1 MKAWIGVA
9 ALAGALAS
17 GSATAAP
24 AATGNELLQWCK
36 NVLSNNEAESTSY
49 TAGYCTAVVATV
61 GDLIKSINHDLGPK
75 LQICVPGGVSNGQM
89 VRVLVKYL
97 EANPEKLHINATAL
111 TIFAT
116 QQAFP
121 CKS

>member
-1 MKAWIGVA
+1 MKAWMGIA

-24 AATGNELLQWCK
+24 VATGNELLQWCK

-49 TAGYCTAVVATV
+49 TAGYCTAVVITV
-61 GDLIKSINHDLGPK
+61 GDLVKSINRDLGPK
-75 LQICVPGGVSNGQM
+75 LQICVPSGVSNGQM
-89 VRVLVKYL
+89 VRILVKYL
-97 EANPEKLHINATAL
+97 EANPEKLHINATTL
-111 TIFAT
+111 TILAT

-121 CKS
+121 CKG

>member
-1 MKAWIGVA
+1 MKAWMGIA

-24 AATGNELLQWCK
+24 VATGNELLQWCK

-49 TAGYCTAVVATV
+49 TAGYCTAVVITV
-61 GDLIKSINHDLGPK
+61 GDLVKSINHDLGPK
-75 LQICVPGGVSNGQM
+75 LQICVPSGVSNGQM
-89 VRVLVKYL
+89 VRILVKYL
-97 EANPEKLHINATAL
+97 EANPEKHHINATTL
-111 TIFAT
+111 TILAT

-121 CKS
+121 CKG